1 LSYKELMIIIYFL
14 RIFIKFRNF
23 LRKKNYLY
31 CNFRLGLANRQ
42 QCESA
47 LKQTEYDV
55 EMAASLLLDQT
66 R

>member
-1 LSYKELMIIIYFL
+1 MCLLLFCY
-14 RIFIKFRNF
+14 
-23 LRKKNYLY
+23 
-31 CNFRLGLANRQ
+31 RLGLANRQ

-55 EMAASLLLDQT
+55 DLAASFLLDRT